1 MPIPGN
7 PQWSGQNVSC
17 KRHAHRPWRE
27 AASIADAAQRHV
39 YAATVTWVTQASFKP
54 LLIMT
59 AVRRSCR
66 LFECLSESK
75 LAALNILTE
84 GQVELARKFFVHA
97 PGRNGTFDGEPYN
110 HGITAV
116 PVLEEAAACMECRV
130 SRIVNDVGDHAI
142 VIMEV
147 VAAQCRRRDARPLS
161 TAESPW
167 KYGG

>member
-1 MPIPGN
+1 M
-7 PQWSGQNVSC
+7 SGLRDIHIDLGA
-17 KRHAHRPWRE
+17 KRQALQMLHNGMFVMTAG
-27 AASIADAAQRHV
+27 SGSRH

-59 AVRRSCR
+59 ALRKSSR

-75 LAALNILTE
+75 TAALNILTE

-116 PVLEEAAACMECRV
+116 PVLEEAAACVECRV

>member
-1 MPIPGN
+1 MSAVRDIHIDLGAKRQALQMLHN
-7 PQWSGQNVSC
+7 GMFVVTAGSGG
-17 KRHAHRPWRE
+17 RH
-27 AASIADAAQRHV
+27 
-39 YAATVTWVTQASFKP
+39 YATTVTWVSQASFKP

-59 AVRRSCR
+59 ALRRSSR
-66 LFECLSESK
+66 LFECLTESK
-75 LAALNILTE
+75 LAAVNILTE
-84 GQVELARKFFVHA
+84 GQVELARKFFVPA
-97 PGRNGTFDGEPYN
+97 PGHNGTFDGERYN

-116 PVLEEAAACMECRV
+116 PVLEEAAACVECRV